1 MVKLDVKVNE
11 KLFQKL
17 HPEKSIL
24 VAVKSASEE
33 AVASAFAY
41 FEDSLQDHDFE
52 DCMEVTVSSVD
63 VKMGVK

>member
-1 MVKLDVKVNE
+1 MVKLTVKVNE

-17 HPEKSIL
+17 HPEKSIY

-41 FEDSLQDHDFE
+41 FEDSLREHDFE
-52 DCMEVTVSSVD
+52 DCMDVEVKEVNVQ
-63 VKMGVK
+63 MGVK